1 MKKFLLIGSIFAFT
15 AISSAAQINWSVAIS
30 HTDSFSVLEGATAY
44 LIQSTGDATIEQ
56 IAQTLSTTGIPS
68 GDIPSNFTYYGS
80 TTDITIEADISYFM
94 DNYLRPVDD
103 PSTTNGFF
111 TLILNADG
119 TFAISSFVELT
130 SFGVS
135 GDYGNGYNAVFTD
148 VIAGDMTWTT
158 GTLGGGTID
167 PDVPEPTAL
176 ALLTLGVAGVAL
188 RRRIR

>member
-80 TTDITIEADISYFM
+80 TTDITIESDISYFM

-135 GDYGNGYNAVFTD
+135 GDYGNGYNAAFTD
-148 VIAGDMTWTT
+148 AIAGDMTWTT

-167 PDVPEPTAL
+167 PGVPEPTAL

>member
-1 MKKFLLIGSIFAFT
+1 
-15 AISSAAQINWSVAIS
+15 
-30 HTDSFSVLEGATAY
+30 
-44 LIQSTGDATIEQ
+44 
-56 IAQTLSTTGIPS
+56 
-68 GDIPSNFTYYGS
+68 
-80 TTDITIEADISYFM
+80 M

-167 PDVPEPTAL
+167 PGVPEPTAL